1 MRCSNCKAD
10 NPDGLKFCNECGAAF
25 KRTCAKCGFENSAA
39 AKFCGQCAAKL
50 EDGLSRSGA
59 TTDDNAAAQIDKSSI
74 ADQTIDGERK
84 MVTALFADIK
94 GSTELMADLDPEE
107 ARAIIDPALRI
118 MVRAVR
124 SYEGYVVHSTGDGI
138 YAVFGAPI
146 AYEDHPQRG
155 VYAALEMQKKLREH
169 ADRLAKLGKPTIEVR
184 IGINSGE
191 VVMRAVE
198 TGGRLEY
205 SSIGHTANLAARLQ
219 TLAPVGSIAV
229 SERTRRLIEG
239 YFELRP
245 LGSATV
251 KGISDPIDAYEVIGL
266 GTLRRFQVSMRRGL
280 NKFVGR
286 EGELQRMRRPLELAM
301 RGEGQIVASVSEA
314 GTGKSRLLFEFSKTL
329 PAECKVLEA
338 HSMSHGKATA
348 WLPVIELLHSYFGV
362 TDGDDAA
369 TRRQKIGASLA
380 ALDPALGDSLPYL
393 LGLLGVIEGPDPLQM
408 MDPRIKRQRT
418 LEGIRQIIL
427 AESLRQP
434 LVMVFE
440 DLHWIDEQTQAL
452 LDLLAGSIGGARV
465 LLLVTYRPE
474 YRHEW
479 SAKSH
484 YLEHRLEPLTGDD
497 AEKLLSALL
506 GDAAE
511 LRPLKS
517 LIIDRTN
524 GNPFFIE
531 ETIRALF
538 EEGALQRTG
547 AITLIKPLS
556 DLRMPATVQGIL
568 AERIDRLSAR
578 QKELLQ
584 TLAVIG
590 RKSPIGLVRE
600 VASGLKSELDLIL
613 VELES
618 AEFIYRQQGLVE
630 NDYIFKHALTQ
641 EVAYNSL
648 LIERRKL
655 LHERVGEAL
664 EAKLD
669 DNVGD
674 ELSRLAHH
682 YSHSDNVGKA
692 VEYLG
697 RAGQQAIQRS
707 AHAEAIN
714 NIRAAIRLVE
724 SLPDSLERAKQEAPL
739 RLALGVSLQ
748 ATKGYAS
755 DDAAQAYGRAR
766 ELSERI
772 GDDFHLIAALR
783 GESTC
788 YNVRADYKRALR
800 LGQRLLSFGSENNE
814 YLIEG
819 RTIVGQISIYLGE
832 FRTSEAHFTE
842 GLAHVVGEG
851 PLKTFQYAGH
861 SRAASFA
868 YLARTLSI
876 LGYADRALACS
887 NEAVSLAQTLSMPLT
902 LAQAQGM
909 HGLLY
914 QVRREVD
921 LAEEWADKN
930 IAHATA
936 HGFPY
941 WWTLGSILKGWL
953 LDQRGESE
961 LGFRMYEKGL
971 HGYRATGARLGL
983 SWLLGLRG
991 ELLAKIGRIDE
1002 GLAAIEEALSHVEET
1017 EERYYEA
1024 EAHRLKGELLLRRGG
1039 AGALAAAEASFQKS
1053 LEVARGQQAKAW
1065 ELRAATSLARLL
1077 SSQGRSPEGLKVLKN
1092 VYDWFTEGFDTP
1104 DLKDAR
1110 RLLDELSP
1118 VAHEGRVR
1126 ERFEGI

>member
-1 MRCSNCKAD
+1 MIMRCSNCKAG
-10 NPDGLKFCNECGAAF
+10 NPDGLKFCNECGAALR
-25 KRTCAKCGFENSAA
+25 RTCAKCGFENSAA

-50 EDGLSRSGA
+50 VDGSGA
-59 TTDDNAAAQIDKSSI
+59 TADDSAPAQI
-74 ADQTIDGERK
+74 ADAPVAEPSIDGERK

-94 GSTELMADLDPEE
+94 GSTELMANLDPEE

-191 VVMRAVE
+191 VVMRVVE

-205 SSIGHTANLAARLQ
+205 SSVGHSANLAARLQ

-229 SERTRRLIEG
+229 SAQTRQLVEG

-245 LGSATV
+245 LGPATV
-251 KGISDPIDAYEVIGL
+251 KGIADPIDAYEVTGL

-301 RGEGQIVASVSEA
+301 AGKGQIFASVSEA
-314 GTGKSRLLFEFSKTL
+314 GTGKSRLLFEFGKTL
-329 PAECKVLEA
+329 PPECKVLEA
-338 HSMSHGKATA
+338 HSMSHAKATA
-348 WLPVIELLHSYFGV
+348 WLPVLELLHSYFGI

-369 TRRQKIGASLA
+369 TRRQKASARLA
-380 ALDPALGDSLPYL
+380 ALDPALGDSLPYI
-393 LGLLGVIEGPDPLQM
+393 LGLLGVIEGPDPLEM

-434 LVMVFE
+434 VVIVFE
-440 DLHWIDEQTQAL
+440 DLHWIDEETQAL
-452 LDLLAGSIGGARV
+452 LDLLAGSIAGARV
-465 LLLVTYRPE
+465 LMLVTYRPE
-474 YRHEW
+474 YRNEW
-479 SAKSH
+479 SGKSH

-506 GDAAE
+506 GDAVE
-511 LRPLKS
+511 LQPLKS
-517 LIIDRTN
+517 LIIERTN

-531 ETIRALF
+531 ETIHALF
-538 EEGALQRTG
+538 EEGALVRNG
-547 AITLIKPLS
+547 RITLTKPPS
-556 DLRMPATVQGIL
+556 ELRMPATVQGIL
-568 AERIDRLSAR
+568 AERIDRLYAR

-590 RKSPIGLVRE
+590 RKSPVGLIRE
-600 VASGLKSELDLIL
+600 VTAGMKSQLDLTL
-613 VELES
+613 TELEA
-618 AEFIYRQQGLVE
+618 AEFVYKRRGMTE

-655 LHERVGEAL
+655 LHEKVGQVIES
-664 EAKLD
+664 KLD
-669 DNVGD
+669 DKVGD
-674 ELSRLAHH
+674 QLSQVAHH
-682 YSHSDNVGKA
+682 YSHSDNSDKA
-692 VEYLG
+692 IEYLG

-707 AHAEAIN
+707 AHAEAIGSL
-714 NIRAAIRLVE
+714 RAAIRLIE
-724 SLPDSLERAKQEAPL
+724 SLPDSTERVKQEAPL
-739 RLALGVSLQ
+739 QLALGVSLQ
-748 ATKGYAS
+748 TLKGYGS
-755 DDAAQAYGRAR
+755 DDVAEAYGRAR
-766 ELSERI
+766 VLSEQI
-772 GDDFHLIAALR
+772 GDDLQLVSALR
-783 GESTC
+783 GESL
-788 YNVRADYKRALR
+788 YNATRANYRTALD
-800 LGQRLLSFGSENNE
+800 LGQRLSNLGKGNPE
-814 YLIEG
+814 YLIEARMIMG
-819 RTIVGQISIYLGE
+819 VVSLYLGE
-832 FRTSEAHFTE
+832 FRSSEKHFLA
-842 GLAHVVGEG
+842 GLALEFPEG

-861 SRAASFA
+861 SKA
-868 YLARTLSI
+868 YCLAYYGRTLSI
-876 LGYADRALACS
+876 LGHPDRALEYS
-887 NEAVSLAQTLSMPLT
+887 NRAVSLAQTLSMPLT

-909 HGLLY
+909 LALHY
-914 QVRREVD
+914 QVRREFD

-930 IAHATA
+930 IAYATA
-936 HGFPY
+936 QGFPY
-941 WWTLGSILKGWL
+941 WRTLGSILRGWL

-961 LGFRMYEKGL
+961 LGLRVYEEGL
-971 HGYRATGARLGL
+971 RGYRGTGSRLGL

-991 ELLAKIGRIDE
+991 ELLAKAGRFDE
-1002 GLAAIEEALSHVEET
+1002 GLIAIEEALSHVNET
-1017 EERYYEA
+1017 DERYYEA

-1039 AGALAAAEASFQKS
+1039 AGAVTAAEASFEKS
-1053 LEVARGQQAKAW
+1053 LEVARSQQAKAW
-1065 ELRAATSLARLL
+1065 ELRAATSLARLR
-1077 SSQGRSPEGLKVLKN
+1077 SSEGRSPEGLKVLGD
-1092 VYDWFTEGFDTP
+1092 VYDWFTEGFETP

-1110 RLLDELSP
+1110 RLLDDLSMDC
-1118 VAHEGRVR
+1118 VR
-1126 ERFEGI
+1126 HRP

>member
-10 NPDGLKFCNECGAAF
+10 NPDGLKFCNECGAALQ
-25 KRTCAKCGFENSAA
+25 RTCAKCGFENSAA

-50 EDGLSRSGA
+50 EDGLSRLGA
-59 TTDDNAAAQIDKSSI
+59 TTDDHAAQIDKSSI

-118 MVRAVR
+118 MVRAAR

-169 ADRLAKLGKPTIEVR
+169 AGRLATLRKPTIEVR

-198 TGGRLEY
+198 TGGRPEY
-205 SSIGHTANLAARLQ
+205 SSIGHAANLAARLQ
-219 TLAPVGSIAV
+219 TLAPAGSIAV
-229 SERTRRLIEG
+229 SERTRQLVEG
-239 YFELRP
+239 YFEMRP
-245 LGSATV
+245 LGPATV
-251 KGISDPIDAYEVIGL
+251 KGISDPIDAYEVTGL

-286 EGELQRMRRPLELAM
+286 EADLQRMRRPLELAM

-329 PAECKVLEA
+329 PPECKFLEA

-348 WLPVIELLHSYFGV
+348 WLPVIELLYSYFGI
-362 TDGDDAA
+362 TNADDAA
-369 TRRQKIGASLA
+369 TRRQKISASLA

-434 LVMVFE
+434 VVMVFE

-479 SAKSH
+479 SGRSP

-506 GDAAE
+506 GDAVE
-511 LRPLKS
+511 LHPLKS
-517 LIIDRTN
+517 FIIERTN

-531 ETIRALF
+531 ETIHALF
-538 EEGALQRTG
+538 EEGALLRNGQIR
-547 AITLIKPLS
+547 ITKPLS

-584 TLAVIG
+584 ILAVIG
-590 RKSPIGLVRE
+590 RKSSIGLIRE
-600 VASGLKSELDLIL
+600 VASGAKAQLDVTLA
-613 VELES
+613 ELEA
-618 AEFIYRQQGLVE
+618 AEFVYRQRGLIE

-655 LHERVGEAL
+655 LHEKVGQAIES
-664 EAKLD
+664 KLD
-669 DNVGD
+669 DKVGD
-674 ELSRLAHH
+674 QLSQVAHH
-682 YSHSDNVGKA
+682 YSRSDNVSKA
-692 VEYLG
+692 IEYLG

-707 AHAEAIN
+707 VHAEAIGN
-714 NIRAAIRLVE
+714 LRAALRLVE
-724 SLPDSLERAKQEAPL
+724 ALPNSSERVKQEAPL
-739 RLALGVSLQ
+739 QLALGVSLQ
-748 ATKGYAS
+748 AVKGYGS
-755 DDAAQAYGRAR
+755 DDVAQAYGRAR
-766 ELSERI
+766 VLSEQI
-772 GDDFHLIAALR
+772 GDDLQLVAALR
-783 GESTC
+783 GESLYHTT
-788 YNVRADYKRALR
+788 RANYRTALEV
-800 LGQRLLSFGSENNE
+800 GERLLSLSSANPE
-814 YLIEG
+814 YLVEARLITG
-819 RTIVGQISIYLGE
+819 VVSIYLGK
-832 FRTSEAHFTE
+832 FRSSETHFLE
-842 GLAHVVGEG
+842 GLALEFPEG
-851 PLKTFQYAGH
+851 PSKAFQSAGN
-861 SRAASFA
+861 SKA
-868 YLARTLSI
+868 YCLAYFGRTLSI
-876 LGYADRALACS
+876 LGYPDRALEYS
-887 NEAVSLAQTLSMPLT
+887 NRAVSLAQTLSIPLA
-902 LAQAQGM
+902 LARSQGM
-909 HGLLY
+909 LGLLY

-921 LAEEWADKN
+921 FAEEWADKN
-930 IAHATA
+930 IAYATSQ
-936 HGFPY
+936 GFPY
-941 WWTLGSILKGWL
+941 WRTLGSILKGWL
-953 LDQRGESE
+953 LAQRGESQ
-961 LGFRMYEKGL
+961 LGIRMYEDGL
-971 HGYRATGARLGL
+971 HGYRATGSRLGL
-983 SWLLGLRG
+983 SWFLGLKG
-991 ELLAKIGRIDE
+991 ELLAKVGRIDE
-1002 GLAAIEEALSHVEET
+1002 GLDAIEEALSHVEET

-1039 AGALAAAEASFQKS
+1039 AGALGAAEASFQKS

-1077 SSQGRSPEGLKVLKN
+1077 SSQGRSPEGLKVLRN

>member
-10 NPDGLKFCNECGAAF
+10 NPDGLKFCNECGAALQ
-25 KRTCAKCGFENSAA
+25 RTCAKCGFENSAA

-50 EDGLSRSGA
+50 EDGLSRLGA
-59 TTDDNAAAQIDKSSI
+59 TTDDHAAQIDKSSI

-118 MVRAVR
+118 MVRAAR

-169 ADRLAKLGKPTIEVR
+169 AGRLATLRKPTIEVR

-198 TGGRLEY
+198 TGGRPEY
-205 SSIGHTANLAARLQ
+205 SSIGHAANLAARLQ
-219 TLAPVGSIAV
+219 TLAPAGSIAV
-229 SERTRRLIEG
+229 SERTRQLVEG
-239 YFELRP
+239 YFEMRP
-245 LGSATV
+245 LGPATV
-251 KGISDPIDAYEVIGL
+251 KGISDPIDAYEVTGL

-286 EGELQRMRRPLELAM
+286 EADLQRMRRPLELAM

-329 PAECKVLEA
+329 PPECKFLEA

-348 WLPVIELLHSYFGV
+348 WLPVIELLYSYFGI
-362 TDGDDAA
+362 TNADDAA
-369 TRRQKIGASLA
+369 TRRQKISASLA

-434 LVMVFE
+434 VVMVFE

-479 SAKSH
+479 SGRSP

-506 GDAAE
+506 GDAVE
-511 LRPLKS
+511 LHPLKS
-517 LIIDRTN
+517 FIIERTN

-531 ETIRALF
+531 ETIHALF
-538 EEGALQRTG
+538 EEGALLRNGQIR
-547 AITLIKPLS
+547 ITKPLS

-584 TLAVIG
+584 ILAVIG
-590 RKSPIGLVRE
+590 RKSSIGLIRE
-600 VASGLKSELDLIL
+600 VASGAKAQLDVTLA
-613 VELES
+613 ELEA
-618 AEFIYRQQGLVE
+618 AEFVYRQRGLIE

-655 LHERVGEAL
+655 LHEKVGQAIES
-664 EAKLD
+664 KLD
-669 DNVGD
+669 DKVGD
-674 ELSRLAHH
+674 QLSQVAHH
-682 YSHSDNVGKA
+682 YSRSDNVSKA
-692 VEYLG
+692 IEYLG

-707 AHAEAIN
+707 VHAEAIGN
-714 NIRAAIRLVE
+714 LRAALRLVE
-724 SLPDSLERAKQEAPL
+724 ALPNSSERVKQEAPL
-739 RLALGVSLQ
+739 QLALGVSLQ
-748 ATKGYAS
+748 AVKGYGS
-755 DDAAQAYGRAR
+755 DDVAQAYGRAR
-766 ELSERI
+766 VLSEQI
-772 GDDFHLIAALR
+772 GDDLQLVAALR
-783 GESTC
+783 GESLYHTT
-788 YNVRADYKRALR
+788 RANYRTALEV
-800 LGQRLLSFGSENNE
+800 GERLLSLSSANPE
-814 YLIEG
+814 YLVEARLITG
-819 RTIVGQISIYLGE
+819 VVSIYLGK
-832 FRTSEAHFTE
+832 FRSSETHFLE
-842 GLAHVVGEG
+842 GLALEFPEG
-851 PLKTFQYAGH
+851 PSKAFQSAGD
-861 SRAASFA
+861 SKA
-868 YLARTLSI
+868 YCLAYFGRTLSI
-876 LGYADRALACS
+876 LGYPDRALEYS
-887 NEAVSLAQTLSMPLT
+887 NRAVSLAQTLSIPLA
-902 LAQAQGM
+902 LARSQGM
-909 HGLLY
+909 LGLLY

-921 LAEEWADKN
+921 FAEEWADKN
-930 IAHATA
+930 IAYATSQ
-936 HGFPY
+936 GFPY
-941 WWTLGSILKGWL
+941 WRTLGSILKGWL
-953 LDQRGESE
+953 LAQRGESQ
-961 LGFRMYEKGL
+961 LGIRMYEDGL
-971 HGYRATGARLGL
+971 HGYRATGSRLGL
-983 SWLLGLRG
+983 SWFLGLKG
-991 ELLAKIGRIDE
+991 ELLAKVGRIDE
-1002 GLAAIEEALSHVEET
+1002 GLDAIEEALSHVEET

-1039 AGALAAAEASFQKS
+1039 AGALGAAEASFQKS

-1077 SSQGRSPEGLKVLKN
+1077 SSQGRSPEGLKVLRN

>member
-506 GDAAE
+506 GAAAE
-511 LRPLKS
+511 LSPLKS

-714 NIRAAIRLVE
+714 NIRAAIRLGE

-832 FRTSEAHFTE
+832 FRSSEAHFTK
-842 GLAHVVGEG
+842 GLAHEVREG

>member
-1 MRCSNCKAD
+1 M
-10 NPDGLKFCNECGAAF
+10 
-25 KRTCAKCGFENSAA
+25 RTCVKCGSENSAV

-50 EDGLSRSGA
+50 ENGSSRSA
-59 TTDDNAAAQIDKSSI
+59 SPTTDGTAPAQIENSPI
-74 ADQTIDGERK
+74 GEQTIDGERK

-94 GSTELMADLDPEE
+94 GSTELMARLDPEE

-155 VYAALEMQKKLREH
+155 LYAALEMQKKLREH
-169 ADRLAKLGKPTIEVR
+169 AERLAKLGKPTIEVR

-205 SSIGHTANLAARLQ
+205 TSIGHSANLAARLQ
-219 TLAPVGSIAV
+219 TLAPAGSIAV
-229 SERTRRLIEG
+229 SELTRRLVEG
-239 YFELRP
+239 YFEMRP

-251 KGISDPIDAYEVIGL
+251 KGISDPIDAFEVTGL
-266 GTLRRFQVSMRRGL
+266 GSLQRFQVSMRRGL

-301 RGEGQIVASVSEA
+301 RGEGQIVALVSEA
-314 GTGKSRLLFEFSKTL
+314 GTGKSRLLFEFGKML
-329 PAECKVLEA
+329 APECKVLEA
-338 HSMSHGKATA
+338 HSVSHGKATA
-348 WLPVIELLHSYFGV
+348 WLPVIELLYSYFGI

-369 TRRQKIGASLA
+369 ARRQKIGASLS
-380 ALDPALGDSLPYL
+380 ALEPALVDSLPYL
-393 LGLLGVIEGPDPLQM
+393 QGLLGVIEGPDPLQM
-408 MDPRIKRQRT
+408 MDPLIKRRRT
-418 LEGIRQIIL
+418 LEAIRQIIL

-434 LVMVFE
+434 VVMVFE

-452 LDLLAGSIGGARV
+452 LDLLAGSIGDARV
-465 LLLVTYRPE
+465 LLLMTYRPE

-479 SAKSH
+479 SAGSH
-484 YLEHRLEPLTGDD
+484 YLEHRLEPLAGDD
-497 AEKLLSALL
+497 AEKLVSVLL
-506 GDAAE
+506 GDAPD

-538 EEGALQRTG
+538 EEGALLRTG
-547 AITLIKPLS
+547 PITLTKPLS
-556 DLRMPATVQGIL
+556 ELRMPATVQGIL
-568 AERIDRLSAR
+568 AERIDRLSAI

-600 VASGLKSELDLIL
+600 VAPEKNSQLDLI
-613 VELES
+613 VSELES
-618 AEFIYRQQGLVE
+618 AEFIFRQQGLVD

-655 LHERVGEAL
+655 LHERVGRAL
-664 EAKLD
+664 ESKLGD
-669 DNVGD
+669 KVGD
-674 ELSRLAHH
+674 ELSHLAHH
-682 YSHSDNVGKA
+682 YARSDNVGKA

-707 AHAEAIN
+707 AHAEAMAN
-714 NIRAAIRLVE
+714 LRAAVRLVE
-724 SLPDSLERAKQEAPL
+724 SLPEGVERAKQEAPL

-755 DDAAQAYGRAR
+755 DDAAEAYRRAR
-766 ELSERI
+766 ELSEQI
-772 GDDFHLIAALR
+772 GDDLQLVAALR

-788 YNVRADYKRALR
+788 HSVRADYKTAVS
-800 LGQRLLSFGSENNE
+800 LGRRLLGIGRGNLE
-814 YLIEG
+814 IEG
-819 RTIVGQISIYLGE
+819 RTIMGQVSIYLGE
-832 FRTSEAHFTE
+832 FRSSEAHFME
-842 GLAHVVGEG
+842 GLALEISAG
-851 PLKTFQYAGH
+851 PLKTFQYAGDA
-861 SRAASFA
+861 RVACLA

-876 LGYADRALACS
+876 LGYPDRALGYS
-887 NEAVSLAQTLSMPLT
+887 NEAVSLARTLAMPIT

-914 QVRREVD
+914 QVRRETD
-921 LAEEWADKN
+921 LAEEWVDKN

-936 HGFPY
+936 QGFPY
-941 WWTLGSILKGWL
+941 WWTLGSIVKGRL
-953 LDQRGESE
+953 LCQRGETE
-961 LGFRMYEKGL
+961 VGFRMYEEGL
-971 HGYRATGARLGL
+971 RGYRATGARLGL

-991 ELLAKIGRIDE
+991 ELLAKAGRIDE
-1002 GLAAIEEALSHVEET
+1002 GLATIEEALSHVEET

-1024 EAHRLKGELLLRRGG
+1024 EANRLKGELLLQRGG
-1039 AGALAAAEASFQKS
+1039 AGALGAAEASFQKS
-1053 LEVARGQQAKAW
+1053 LKVARSQQAKTW
-1065 ELRAATSLARLL
+1065 ELRAATSFARLRL
-1077 SSQGRSPEGLKVLKN
+1077 SQNRSLEGFKILDD
-1092 VYDWFTEGFDTP
+1092 VYNWFTEGFDTP

-1118 VAHEGRVR
+1118 DFSQKQDTRAH
-1126 ERFEGI
+1126 